1 MGGGVTQM
9 AMPLVLGVIV
19 ALGATDVIG
28 WRIAMVVPGIALFL
42 MGIAYFRFTQ
52 DSPSQQIA
60 EERAKE
66 PPGARTRAFLEA
78 AKDYRVWALFLI
90 YGACFGVELTMHNIA
105 ALYYHDR
112 FGLGVGLAGL
122 IAGLFG
128 LMNLFART
136 LGGIVGD
143 KVGIRFGLRGRT
155 LFLGGV
161 LLLEGIALAVFSR
174 MDILPAAIAA
184 MLVFSLFVQ
193 MAEGATFSVV
203 PFINQKALGAV
214 AGIVGC
220 GRQRRG
226 SGRGVPVPHG
236 VPQHRD
242 GPALPG
248 RHRDRG
254 IVAGA
259 GGALLARA
267 RKRGTPGNGTGAGT
281 RHAGRSPGIR
291 QARTD
296 VPVQRGLGTTSS
308 PLSLWER
315 TMAGAQLTTAT
326 KSGNPVERIKDEKP
340 GLDILDEIHELAAQH
355 GGWETIEPGDR
366 ERLKWIGAFFR
377 KPTPGRF
384 MMRLRITNGRLTAPQ
399 LAALAE
405 LSRRLGSGVMDLTT
419 RQQIELRDIQIRD
432 VPEIL
437 DALRDIDLSSLQ
449 TGMDNIRGAN
459 TCALS
464 GLTPNELFDAAPA
477 GEEFTRMFLGNREYA
492 NLPRKL
498 NVAFTGCLENCI
510 HAETQDIAM
519 TPATGPGG
527 VALPGSTWRSAARW
541 VPAV

>member
-1 MGGGVTQM
+1 M
-9 AMPLVLGVIV
+9 
-19 ALGATDVIG
+19 
-28 WRIAMVVPGIALFL
+28 
-42 MGIAYFRFTQ
+42 
-52 DSPSQQIA
+52 
-60 EERAKE
+60 
-66 PPGARTRAFLEA
+66 
-78 AKDYRVWALFLI
+78 
-90 YGACFGVELTMHNIA
+90 
-105 ALYYHDR
+105 
-112 FGLGVGLAGL
+112 
-122 IAGLFG
+122 
-128 LMNLFART
+128 
-136 LGGIVGD
+136 
-143 KVGIRFGLRGRT
+143 
-155 LFLGGV
+155 
-161 LLLEGIALAVFSR
+161 
-174 MDILPAAIAA
+174 
-184 MLVFSLFVQ
+184 
-193 MAEGATFSVV
+193 
-203 PFINQKALGAV
+203 
-214 AGIVGC
+214 
-220 GRQRRG
+220 
-226 SGRGVPVPHG
+226 
-236 VPQHRD
+236 
-242 GPALPG
+242 
-248 RHRDRG
+248 
-254 IVAGA
+254 
-259 GGALLARA
+259 
-267 RKRGTPGNGTGAGT
+267 
-281 RHAGRSPGIR
+281 
-291 QARTD
+291 
-296 VPVQRGLGTTSS
+296 
-308 PLSLWER
+308 
-315 TMAGAQLTTAT
+315 TTAT

-340 GLDILDEIHELAAQH
+340 GMDILDEIHELAAQH

-527 VALPGSTWRSAARW
+527 VAGFNVAVGGKMGSGGMTVAQPLDVFVKPEDAARLAATISLLFRDEGSREKRTRARLAFLLDGWGVEKFRERLEERWGAALPSVGRDARRDNHADHMGVNPQRQEGLYSVGLCVPTGRTCADDMTELARLATRYGSGAIRLTVGQNAIIADVPEANLPALLSEPLLSRLSPDAHPFTRGLVSCTGNDYCNLALIETKSVSQRVAQALDTCYPDAAQLRMYWSGCPAGCGNHHAADIGFQGGKTRFEGEVVDAVTIFAGGSTGPNARPARKLAEQVPVSALGAVLPGLIGKFRANGLEANEDLID
-541 VPAV
+541 PGIPGIDFEA